1 MNLQKAPNS
10 THKTKRIGRGQG
22 SGMGKT
28 STKGGKGQTARKG
41 YNEKRGFEGGQQP
54 LQRRLPKVGFTSKFE
69 KPYVIN
75 VEKIKAIQ
83 ELKEISFESIKS
95 VHKIAKSV
103 CKIKLIGAGAKELA
117 SKIKDKNISTSGIS
131 AEKAPKS
138 TEKATPKASTPKADE
153 IQNAVEQKSAEPA
166 KAVKTE
172 KAQKSTKANSASQTS
187 APKVEKTSTTK
198 KAPAVKKKKDD
209 E

>member
-75 VEKIKAIQ
+75 VEKVKAIT

-95 VHKIAKSV
+95 VHKFAKSV
-103 CKIKLIGAGAKELA
+103 CKIKLVGKGAKELA
-117 SKIKDKNISTSGIS
+117 SKIKDENISTSGIATKKVGAKKAVS
-131 AEKAPKS
+131 KTAPKSVAKTAPKADVKTDETQSAPKPAKAEKAPKA
-138 TEKATPKASTPKADE
+138 EKTSAPK
-153 IQNAVEQKSAEPA
+153 
-166 KAVKTE
+166 
-172 KAQKSTKANSASQTS
+172 KANSA
-187 APKVEKTSTTK
+187 EKPAAK
-198 KAPAVKKKKDD
+198 KAPAVKKKK
-209 E
+209 ENE